1 MTSVE
6 RTIVPDQLVA
16 LSVVVP
22 MDIRLHAASTVELL
36 QRYHDC
42 LTGAGSKHEFIFVV
56 DGAAPDLADAL
67 RALAL
72 GDTPLT
78 ILSFNRSFGESAAI
92 SVGCEKARADTI
104 LILPAFEQVSVDEI
118 PNVLDAL
125 QQCDMAVARRS
136 GSDLSPSHG
145 FRRRLLHG
153 TLNMLVRNPFTDLEC
168 DVRAFHRSVAEDT
181 RVQRDQH
188 LYFPLLAHA
197 NGFLVRQVDV
207 APGRETAHPYSTY
220 GANVYLDKGF
230 DLLSLFFVIRFAYKP
245 LRFFGGVGLLLFL
258 LGSIIVG
265 YLVYERLFAGVALA
279 DRPALILGAL
289 AQMLGFQMIAI
300 GFIGEILN
308 FVHARDTVKYR
319 VEKTINE

>member
-1 MTSVE
+1 MTSAE
-6 RTIVPDQLVA
+6 PTIVTDQAVT

-22 MDIRLHAASTVELL
+22 MDIRLHAPSTVELL
-36 QRYHDC
+36 HRYHDC
-42 LTGAGSKHEFIFVV
+42 LTKAGAAHEFIVVV
-56 DGAAPDLADAL
+56 DGSAPDLSAAL

-72 GDTPLT
+72 DSTPLT

-92 SVGCEKARADTI
+92 SVGCENARADTV
-104 LILPAFEQVSVDEI
+104 LILPAFEQVSVSEI
-118 PNVLDAL
+118 PKILEAL
-125 QQCDMAVARRS
+125 EDCDMAVARRS
-136 GSDLSPSHG
+136 GSDQTRSHG

-153 TLNMLVRNPFTDLEC
+153 TLNMLVANPFTDLEC

-188 LYFPLLAHA
+188 LYLPLLAHA
-197 NGFLVRQVDV
+197 GGFRVRQIDV
-207 APGRETAHPYSTY
+207 APGREAAHPHGTY
-220 GANVYLDKGF
+220 GAKVYLDKGF
-230 DLLSLFFVIRFAYKP
+230 DLLSLFFLIRFAYKP
-245 LRFFGGVGLLLFL
+245 LRFFGGVGLLLFF
-258 LGSIIVG
+258 LGSVIVG
-265 YLVYERLFAGVALA
+265 YVVYERLFAGVALA